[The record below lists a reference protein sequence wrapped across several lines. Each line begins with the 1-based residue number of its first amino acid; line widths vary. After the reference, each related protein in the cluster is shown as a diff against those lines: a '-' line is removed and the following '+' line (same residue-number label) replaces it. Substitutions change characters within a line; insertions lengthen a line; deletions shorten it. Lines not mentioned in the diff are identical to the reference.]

1 MDGDIIFT
9 PLYDIEDI
17 SIKKSILEEG
27 IIGPVDFV
35 PMKMPTDGHWVTHCF
50 SKRFNESAAQF
61 LEKLW
66 EEIVNRIDKYIEFGE

>member
-35 PMKMPTDGHWVTHCF
+35 PMKMPTDGH
-50 SKRFNESAAQF
+50 
-61 LEKLW
+61 
-66 EEIVNRIDKYIEFGE
+66 